1 MYAFWLVVQSLGVT
15 KGPGQLTLLIF
26 LWGSYPIWVPQSFS
40 LFFHKTPGALS
51 NVWLWVPASL
61 SVSCWQ

>member
-26 LWGSYPIWVPQSFS
+26 LWGFFPLYTLNPSHNSF
-40 LFFHKTPGALS
+40 
-51 NVWLWVPASL
+51 L
-61 SVSCWQ
+61 SVCNLCPMFGYQYLLQFQSAAG